1 MSFIHECIPENTITI
16 RPNVKPWMDNLLRK
30 TIRIRNRLRKRA
42 QATKNESDWIRF
54 KAASHLTENR
64 QPKGNE

>member
-1 MSFIHECIPENTITI
+1 
-16 RPNVKPWMDNLLRK
+16 MDNLLRK

-54 KAASHLTENR
+54 KKIRN
-64 QPKGNE
+64 KKVNNMKKK